1 MGLDQEE
8 KALEPVEGVAEA
20 GPAVL
25 EPAPAD
31 IAYVR
36 VAVKESPTGQE
47 NPVWV

>member
-1 MGLDQEE
+1 MGLDQEK
-8 KALEPVEGVAEA
+8 KALELLAGVAEA